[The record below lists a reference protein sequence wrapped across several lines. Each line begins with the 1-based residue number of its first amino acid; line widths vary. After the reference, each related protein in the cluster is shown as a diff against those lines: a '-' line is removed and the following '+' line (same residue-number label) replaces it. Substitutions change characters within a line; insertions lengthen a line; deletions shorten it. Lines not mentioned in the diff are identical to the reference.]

1 MKKKL
6 VTITL
11 ALMCLSFVACSKDN
25 TTKDEATTEVANTE
39 NSITTE
45 EAKENT
51 PEENSLV
58 ETESNTNELEPSKET
73 TEAASETASSTT
85 SNNKNL
91 EQMQT
96 LQDLIKNFS
105 DDDLAELL
113 AQAKSYE
120 EEGNLPGALEKY
132 LVISF
137 YGRTPSEM
145 EEFSTNNFDQI
156 QNFLQTEE
164 GMQEIMEIMQ
174 NEDPEAYDILNEQ
187 LNRYVKK
194 AKRATDISNAAT
206 IASAFMSD
214 FADNKI
220 AESVSERTML
230 TADTLPSS
238 LTEVPEVKSIVG
250 ANYFYTL
257 DAEKLAVV
265 IYINDI
271 EVYPDPS
278 SFMAFD

>member
-271 EVYPDPS
+271 EVYPDSS